1 MGRPKGTQGIE
12 CTCKTCGV
20 TFREW
25 PYRLAANG
33 GQYCGT
39 KCWSID
45 HTITSFCRNCDKR
58 ISIPKSETRSPL
70 GQKYCDNECR
80 SEAARKR
87 LPMRFWAKVHKTETC
102 WLFMGLRTKF
112 GYGEFHVTA
121 RQPVGAHRVAWILTH
136 GGPIPQGIYVCH
148 TCDVPACVNPAHLYL
163 GTPTDNARDV
173 VVRGRR
179 KPRVVPA

>member
-12 CTCKTCGV
+12 CTCKTCGAS
-20 TFREW
+20 FREW
-25 PYRLAANG
+25 PYRIAQNG
-33 GQYCGT
+33 GQYCGP

-58 ISIPKSETRSPL
+58 ISIPKSESRSPY
-70 GQKYCDNECR
+70 GQRYCDYTCR

-87 LPMRFWAKVHKTETC
+87 LPMRFWAN
-102 WLFMGLRTKF
+102 
-112 GYGEFHVTA
+112 EFHVTA
-121 RQPVGAHRVAWILTH
+121 RQPVGAHRVAWILTN
-136 GGPIPQGIYVCH
+136 GGPIPEGMYVCH

-163 GTPTDNARDV
+163 GTPVDNARDV

-179 KPRVVPA
+179 KPRMRPV